1 LVRSGDRYELV
12 DGYCRF
18 LGMRMVGVPATEAF
32 VYATKELALEGVKY
46 RANAFHLAMSVGDEA
61 VYFNQLYEH
70 ECGHDIEKVAAL
82 VNKSVAYVGDR
93 INLLAGDPEIFDALR
108 AKKIG
113 IGVAQVLNKI
123 DREQYRRYYLQFA
136 IKDGITRATAER
148 WFAEYKSAIGDVP
161 EGVQPP
167 SEPATIV
174 PVGVVDVH
182 ACYVCG
188 KSDPRYLPEQIQVHT
203 HCRLALLDPM
213 LQQARGQE

>member
-1 LVRSGDRYELV
+1 
-12 DGYCRF
+12 
-18 LGMRMVGVPATEAF
+18 
-32 VYATKELALEGVKY
+32 
-46 RANAFHLAMSVGDEA
+46 
-61 VYFNQLYEH
+61 LYEH

-174 PVGVVDVH
+174 PVG
-182 ACYVCG
+182 
-188 KSDPRYLPEQIQVHT
+188 
-203 HCRLALLDPM
+203 
-213 LQQARGQE
+213 